1 MKHRLATPYVLL
13 SVSLLSTLA
22 GCHVLVDEMIANSTM
37 SGATDKNASNA
48 NDSRNSNRRGGRV
61 VRPNPSGE
69 IPIINPISDG
79 IGGGGAPPPPPPP
92 ATDPPPPPPTT
103 LPSSSSPLRWTGG
116 GPTPDVYSNTSSYAQ
131 NTIVYKDGKY
141 YKAKNATG
149 LNPPDPTTEG
159 NNGTAWKRVNPNGTD
174 YLRTGQGNATP
185 YDANTTYNDPAPPGP
200 PQEHYYVTHNNKLW
214 QANATGGQF
223 SGTAPG
229 SGGMPIR
236 WTEITAPTT
245 PFPLKDS
252 LGNTLGTINGNAGNR
267 VLNISSGTTIIRDN
281 AFKNKNLDQVTIP
294 PGVTA
299 IGKGAFE
306 GNTNL
311 TSVTIPNS
319 VTHIKE
325 NAFKNT
331 DLSTVTIPNSVVSIG
346 DNAFRNTDLSS
357 APLAI
362 PTSVTSIGNGAFM
375 DAELSSVTF
384 STPSSVTSIGNDAF
398 RNTDLT
404 SVTIPNSVISIGNGA
419 FAGTSLTSVTFAPT
433 SSVTS
438 IGDDA
443 FKNTD
448 LTSVTIPIRV
458 TSIGTGAFAGITTLT
473 SVTISQTLLTP
484 AVRTSAFPS
493 PTLSTTITFKDHS
506 GATIP

>member
-1 MKHRLATPYVLL
+1 
-13 SVSLLSTLA
+13 
-22 GCHVLVDEMIANSTM
+22 MIANNTM
-37 SGATDKNASNA
+37 SGSIGKNASNA
-48 NDSRNSNRRGGRV
+48 NNSRNNSRNSNRRGGRV

-79 IGGGGAPPPPPPP
+79 SGVVTPGGGGTPPPSTTPPPPPPSN
-92 ATDPPPPPPTT
+92 T
-103 LPSSSSPLRWTGG
+103 LPSSSSPLAWKGG
-116 GPTPDVYSNTSSYAQ
+116 DPTPTVYSPTSSYAQ

-141 YKAKNATG
+141 YKAKNGTG
-149 LNPPDPTTEG
+149 LNPPDPSTEG
-159 NNGTAWKRVNPNGTD
+159 NYGNTWKRVNPNGMD
-174 YLRTGQGNATP
+174 YLQTGPGNATP
-185 YDANTTYNDPAPPGP
+185 YDSNTTYNDPNPPTGP
-200 PQEHYYVTHNNKLW
+200 PQQYYYVTHNGKLW

-223 SGTAPG
+223 SGITPG
-229 SGGMPIR
+229 SGGTPIR
-236 WTEITAPTT
+236 WTEITT
-245 PFPLKDS
+245 PFQLKDS
-252 LGNTLGTINGNAGNR
+252 LGNTLGTITNNTAGDR
-267 VLNISSGTTIIRDN
+267 VLTIPSGTTIIRDN
-281 AFKNKNLDQVTIP
+281 AFKNKNYLDKVVIP
-294 PGVTA
+294 SGVTA

-331 DLSTVTIPNSVVSIG
+331 DLSSVTIPNSVINIG

-357 APLAI
+357 APVTI

-375 DAELSSVTF
+375 GAELTSVIF
-384 STPSSVTSIGNDAF
+384 SAPSSVTSIGNDAF

-443 FKNTD
+443 FKNTV

-458 TSIGTGAFAGITTLT
+458 TSIGTGAFTGITSLT
-473 SVTISQTLLTP
+473 SVTISRTLLT
-484 AVRTSAFPS
+484 ATVRTSAFP
-493 PTLSTTITFKDHS
+493 PTPPATITFKDHS
-506 GATIP
+506 GAIIPP

>member
-22 GCHVLVDEMIANSTM
+22 GCHVLVDEMIANSTI

-48 NDSRNSNRRGGRV
+48 NDSRNNSRNSNRRGGRV

-79 IGGGGAPPPPPPP
+79 IGGGGGTPPPPPPV
-92 ATDPPPPPPTT
+92 TTPPPCPPTC
-103 LPSSSSPLRWTGG
+103 SPPAWTGG
-116 GPTPDVYSNTSSYAQ
+116 GGTPPAYRSTSSYAA
-131 NTIVYKDGKY
+131 NAIVHKDGKY
-141 YKAKNATG
+141 YKAKFGTTT
-149 LNPPDPTTEG
+149 DPTTATVS
-159 NNGTAWKRVNPNGTD
+159 NAWERVNPDGTD

-185 YDANTTYNDPAPPGP
+185 YDSSTTYPVPPTGN
-200 PQEHYYVTHNNKLW
+200 YYVTHNNKLW
-214 QANATGGQF
+214 RGNTTAGQILAGNIQAGNI
-223 SGTAPG
+223 PG
-229 SGGMPIR
+229 SGIPTCGSSIC

-252 LGNTLGTINGNAGNR
+252 SGNTLGTIDGSAGNR
-267 VLNISSGTTIIRDN
+267 VLTISSGTTIIRDN
-281 AFKNKNLDQVTIP
+281 AFKNKNLDEVVIP

-306 GNTNL
+306 GNTDL
-311 TSVTIPNS
+311 SSVTIPNS

-325 NAFKNT
+325 NAFKTTN
-331 DLSTVTIPNSVVSIG
+331 LSTVTIPNSVV
-346 DNAFRNTDLSS
+346 
-357 APLAI
+357 
-362 PTSVTSIGNGAFM
+362 SIGNGAFM

-384 STPSSVTSIGNDAF
+384 STPSSVTSIGDNAF

-458 TSIGTGAFAGITTLT
+458 TSIGTGAFSGITTLT
-473 SVTISQTLLTP
+473 SVTISRTLLT
-484 AVRTSAFPS
+484 ATVRTSAFPS
-493 PTLSTTITFKDHS
+493 PTPPATITFKDHT